1 MVVEAEK
8 PWFVKGYCGWCGLG
22 EIFVTLLVRQP
33 TIALAFLATTSH
45 CWLVLSLQSTKI
57 PKSFT
62 RAALKPCFRH
72 LVLVKLMTALDRKVE
87 LYIYGY

>member
-1 MVVEAEK
+1 MVVKVEK
-8 PWFVKGYCGWCGLG
+8 CCFVKGYYDWCGLR

-45 CWLVLSLQSTKI
+45 CWLILSLQSTKI

-62 RAALKPCFRH
+62 RAALKPCFHH
-72 LVLVKLMTALDRKVE
+72 LALVKFLFGVQK
-87 LYIYGY
+87 